1 MRRPAHRR
9 GVGNRLRRWLAVGV
23 GLVIAVAAITL
34 AVLGSL
40 SHTSRSDVQLAS
52 GSPVPGSPG
61 TRTGAQR
68 TGPPGSAVGSG
79 RTRVAASDPAVNA
92 LKAVL
97 VKQLRVAGPQSGA
110 DVYDLSAG
118 EELYAL
124 HDQVKRPPASVEK
137 LYTTVALMRVLG
149 PGARLH
155 TDVLGTGRLAG
166 GVWRGDLY
174 LRGGGDP
181 TFGESGFQR
190 LYEHGYGPTA
200 AQLVSQLLH
209 KGIHRVTG
217 RIYADESL
225 FDRRRGGLITNYA
238 PDTPDFG
245 GQLSALTYDHGSD
258 TTKLSPA
265 QFAVKQMALIMRGS
279 GIEVHWDK
287 RTAKTPYR
295 AKLLASVSSPPLSVM
310 TRLMDVPSDDLFAEM
325 FTKQLGVLFGGGG
338 TIAAGARVIS
348 DTIASSYDLHP
359 KILDGSG
366 LSRDDRS
373 SPLEIV
379 DLLRGVWRTGVGGEL
394 AASLATV
401 GLEGTVAN
409 IGVKTAAQG
418 RCVAKTG
425 TLDYVTNLAGYCHA
439 RGGHMLAFALM
450 VDGPANWE
458 AVALES
464 KMIAAIAR
472 Y

>member
-1 MRRPAHRR
+1 
-9 GVGNRLRRWLAVGV
+9 VDSLR
-23 GLVIAVAAITL
+23 AA
-34 AVLGSL
+34 
-40 SHTSRSDVQLAS
+40 
-52 GSPVPGSPG
+52 
-61 TRTGAQR
+61 
-68 TGPPGSAVGSG
+68 
-79 RTRVAASDPAVNA
+79 
-92 LKAVL
+92 L
-97 VKQLRVAGPQSGA
+97 VKQFRIAGAHSGA
-110 DVYDLSAG
+110 VVYDLTAG
-118 EELYAL
+118 EQLYAL
-124 HDQVKRPPASVEK
+124 REQVKRAPASVEK
-137 LYTTVALMRVLG
+137 LYTTVALIRVMG

-155 TDVLGTGRLAG
+155 TDVLGAGRLSH
-166 GVWRGDLY
+166 GVWHGDLY

-190 LYEHGYGPTA
+190 LYEQGYGPTA
-200 AQLVSQLLH
+200 AQLVSQLQD
-209 KGIHRVTG
+209 KGIRRVTG
-217 RIYADESL
+217 RLYADESL

-287 RTAKTPYR
+287 HTGTTPDR
-295 AKLLASVSSPPLSVM
+295 AHVLASVSSPPLSVM
-310 TRLMDVPSDDLFAEM
+310 TRLMDVPSDDLFAEL
-325 FTKQLGVLFGGGG
+325 FTKQLGVLFGGEG
-338 TIAAGARVIS
+338 TISAGARVIT

-359 KILDGSG
+359 TILDGSG

-379 DLLRGVWRTGVGGEL
+379 DLLRGVWRTAVGGEL
-394 AASLATV
+394 AASMPTV
-401 GLEGTVAN
+401 GVEGTVKGIA
-409 IGVKTAAQG
+409 VKTAAQG
-418 RCVAKTG
+418 RCIAKTG
-425 TLDYVTNLAGYCHA
+425 TLDYVTNLAGYCHS

-450 VDGPANWE
+450 IDGPANWE
-458 AVALES
+458 AVTLEG